1 MQGMESAPSLP
12 NDGVAAVQR
21 GSRRR
26 CSAIMNAPTPVG
38 TLSTGFQF
46 TAKGF
51 FMSIVWTILIGFI
64 VGLVAR
70 AVKPGDD
77 SAGFIVTTLIGIA
90 GSLIVTYV
98 GQALGWYTA
107 GQGAGFIASVLGAIV
122 LLVLYGLIKRKS

>member
-1 MQGMESAPSLP
+1 MLRRVGFGVLWAIPAYLLGAFGGGFLVSLLSS
-12 NDGVAAVQR
+12 NTHDRSVEAA
-21 GSRRR
+21 
-26 CSAIMNAPTPVG
+26 M
-38 TLSTGFQF
+38 TGAFVF
-46 TAKGF
+46 GPLTG
-51 FMSIVWTILIGFI
+51 LIGFI

-77 SAGFIVTTLIGIA
+77 SAGFIVTTLIGVA

-98 GQALGWYTA
+98 GQAMGWYTA